1 MTSNQLTYTDRLAAL
16 RRALATA
23 LSDAQHTLAAGH
35 YATPEEGAELCYVN
49 LWDATRHALVKHAD
63 CDLSELLDI
72 IANDLHVVPSVP
84 IVGTVEHGRVI
95 WNSDGLTGA

>member
-1 MTSNQLTYTDRLAAL
+1 MDNQPTYTDRLSAL

-49 LWDATRHALVKHAD
+49 LWDATVQALIAHTDAEPAD
-63 CDLSELLDI
+63 LLSM
-72 IANDLHVVPSVP
+72 IA
-84 IVGTVEHGRVI
+84 GTLEMQVR
-95 WNSDGLTGA
+95 A